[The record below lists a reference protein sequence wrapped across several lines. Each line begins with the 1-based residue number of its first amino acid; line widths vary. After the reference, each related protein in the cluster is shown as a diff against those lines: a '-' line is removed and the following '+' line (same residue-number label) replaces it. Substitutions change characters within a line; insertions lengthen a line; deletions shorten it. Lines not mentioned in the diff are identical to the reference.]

1 MKQILRLV
9 LTLFIICA
17 VVAAALAGVNSI
29 TRDKIASIAE
39 EKNQTAMQEVLPDGK
54 NLQNVEFTD
63 ESGIVKEVYAPD
75 GDASSGQFAV
85 KVTPNGFGGEMVLMV
100 GIEDGKVSGV
110 SVVSHAETPSLG
122 ATAAAKN
129 SKGSAFRQQFVGM
142 SGELSVNK
150 DGGQVD
156 AITSATIT
164 SRAVT
169 SGVNAALACVQVLG

>member
-1 MKQILRLV
+1 MKQIARLV
-9 LTLFIICA
+9 LTLFVICA

-29 TRDKIASIAE
+29 TKDKIASIAE
-39 EKNQTAMQEVLPDGK
+39 DKNQAARQEVLPDGK
-54 NLQNVEFTD
+54 NLQNVDFTD
-63 ESGIVKEVYAPD
+63 ESGLVKEVYAPG
-75 GDASSGQFAV
+75 GDASLGQFAV

-100 GIEDGKVSGV
+100 GIEDGRVSGV

-122 ATAAAKN
+122 ATAASDN
-129 SKGSAFRQQFVGM
+129 SKGTQFRQQFVGM
-142 SGELSVNK
+142 SGELAVNK

-169 SGVNAALACVQVLG
+169 SGVNAALACVQDLG

>member
-9 LTLFIICA
+9 LTLFLICA
-17 VVAAALAGVNSI
+17 LVAAALAGVNSI
-29 TRDKIASIAE
+29 TKDRIASIAE
-39 EKNQTAMQEVLPDGK
+39 EKNQAAMRQVLPDGK
-54 NLQNVEFTD
+54 NLQAITFND

-75 GDASSGQFAV
+75 GEIASGQFAV
-85 KVTPNGFGGEMVLMV
+85 KVTPSGFGGEMVLMV
-100 GIEDGKVSGV
+100 GIEDNKVSGI

-122 ATAAAKN
+122 AVAASDN
-129 SKGSAFRQQFVGM
+129 SKGTAFRQQFVGM
-142 SGELSVNK
+142 SGTLAVNK

-169 SGVNAALACVQVLG
+169 DGVNAALACVQALG